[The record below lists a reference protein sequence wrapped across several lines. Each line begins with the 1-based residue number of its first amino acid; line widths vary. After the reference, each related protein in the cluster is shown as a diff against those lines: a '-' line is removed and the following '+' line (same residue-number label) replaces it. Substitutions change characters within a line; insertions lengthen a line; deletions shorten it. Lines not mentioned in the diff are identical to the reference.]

1 MEAYCVKCKT
11 KRVMRNP
18 QPVFTERAQAATRGE
33 CTECGTTLFRMGL
46 TPAHAG
52 MTPPPAKP
60 AAPRKPKVSKDGRTR
75 KAPPRRGTNRL
86 VIVESPAK
94 ARTVGK
100 FLGSAYR
107 VRASVG
113 HVRDLLR
120 SQLSVDVENDFE
132 PRYRV
137 PKEKAQVVKE
147 LQGEVK
153 NAAEVYLATD
163 PDREGEAIA
172 WHLIEAAKIDEDQA
186 RRVVFHEITRD
197 AIEQAFSH
205 PRAID
210 MQLVNAQQAR
220 RILDRLVGYKISP
233 ILWDKVRSRLSAGR
247 VQSVA
252 LRLVVERERE
262 IQAFVPVEYWSI
274 EAELAKE
281 ETRRQ
286 KKRPSFIAKLWRIN
300 GQEVDLKTE
309 SDTVKIV
316 DDLENATYTVA
327 RVDKRERRRNPSP
340 PFTTS
345 TMQQEASRRLGFTAR
360 RTMGVAQGLYE
371 GVDIGPE
378 GTVGLITY
386 MRTDSTNV
394 AEVAQREAR
403 EFIGGK
409 YGQHF
414 MPPQPPVYKTRAK
427 GAQEAHEA
435 IRPTSVFRTPEAMKP
450 YLERD
455 QFRLYEI
462 IWKRFVASQMAAA
475 IMDVTTVDIDA
486 RPAHRPDGE
495 LPTYLFRATGSI
507 IKFPGFLVLY
517 EEAREEGEGPAEEG
531 EGKILPPLTVGEI
544 LDLIRLI
551 PEQHFTQPPPRYSEA
566 TLVKA
571 LEEYGIGRPSTYA
584 PIISTIQQR
593 GYVER
598 VDRRLFPTELG
609 FTVNDLLVAHFPE
622 IVDVGFTAQMESN
635 LDLIASGE
643 REWVPVLR
651 EFYDPFAVT
660 VTRAEA
666 NMPKVEM
673 APEYTGE
680 TCEKCG
686 SPMIVK
692 VGRYGRFVACS
703 NFPACRNAKAYQIK
717 TGAICPECGGD
728 LVEKKTRRNRVFYG
742 CANYPTCNFAT
753 WQKPLAQPCPAC
765 GGLLTQASKDTAKCI
780 RCGEVVPLEALEAV
794 EVAQA

>member
-1 MEAYCVKCKT
+1 M
-11 KRVMRNP
+11 
-18 QPVFTERAQAATRGE
+18 
-33 CTECGTTLFRMGL
+33 FRLGA

-52 MTPPPAKP
+52 MTPPPVKLA
-60 AAPRKPKVSKDGRTR
+60 
-75 KAPPRRGTNRL
+75 APPRPKKSTNEQPRKAARLRGNNRL

-94 ARTVGK
+94 AKTVGK
-100 FLGSAYR
+100 FLGSTYR

-120 SQLSVDVENDFE
+120 SQLAVDVENDFA

-137 PKEKAQVVKE
+137 PKEKMQVVKE
-147 LQGEVK
+147 LQSEVK
-153 NAAEVYLATD
+153 NAAEVFLATD

-172 WHLIEAAKIDEDQA
+172 WHLMEAAKINEDQA

-197 AIEQAFSH
+197 AIEEAFRH
-205 PRAID
+205 PRTIN

-233 ILWDKVRSRLSAGR
+233 ILWNKVRSRLSAGR

-262 IQAFVPVEYWSI
+262 IMAFVPVEYWSI
-274 EAELAKE
+274 EAELAKQ
-281 ETRRQ
+281 TRPISSHKRGEQGEGQRQ
-286 KKRPSFIAKLWRIN
+286 SFIAKLFRMN
-300 GQEVDLKTE
+300 GQEVDLKHE
-309 SDTVKIV
+309 ADTLKII
-316 DDLENATYTVA
+316 DDLENATYTVL
-327 RVDKRERRRNPSP
+327 RVDQRERKRNPSA

-345 TMQQEASRRLGFTAR
+345 TLQQEASRRLGFTAK

-371 GVDIGPE
+371 GVDVGPE

-394 AEVAQREAR
+394 APVAQQEAR
-403 EFIGGK
+403 EFIGGQ
-409 YGQHF
+409 YGEQF
-414 MPPQPPVYKTRAK
+414 RPPQPPVYKTRTK

-435 IRPTSVFRTPEAMKP
+435 IRPTSVFRTPEALKP

-455 QFRLYEI
+455 QHRLYEI

-486 RPAHRPDGE
+486 RPQAGIAVQ
-495 LPTYLFRATGSI
+495 LPSPPQPQYLFRATGSV

-517 EEAREEGEGPAEEG
+517 EEAREEGESAEEG
-531 EGKILPPLTVGEI
+531 EGKILPPLTVDEV
-544 LDLIRLI
+544 LDLRRLI

-598 VDRRLFPTELG
+598 IDRRLYPTELG
-609 FTVNDLLVAHFPE
+609 CTVNDLLVAHFPD

-635 LDLIASGE
+635 LDRIAAGDQ
-643 REWVPVLR
+643 EWVPVLR
-651 EFYDPFAVT
+651 DFYNPFAEMVA
-660 VTRAEA
+660 RAEA

-673 APEYTGE
+673 APEHTGE
-680 TCEKCG
+680 RCEKCG
-686 SPMIVK
+686 SPMLVK
-692 VGRYGRFVACS
+692 FGRFGKFVACS
-703 NFPACRNAKAYQIK
+703 KFPECRNTKSFQVKI
-717 TGAICPECGGD
+717 GAFCPECGGD
-728 LVEKKTRRNRVFYG
+728 IVEKKTRRKRVFYG
-742 CANYPTCNFAT
+742 CANYPACNFAT
-753 WQKPLAQPCPAC
+753 WQKPLVPPCPVC
-765 GGLLTQASKDTAKCI
+765 GGLLTQASKDTAKCVK
-780 RCGEVVPLEALEAV
+780 CGEIVPVEALEA
-794 EVAQA
+794 AQLVGV